1 MTRLSPLFRSSAL
14 LLTLVFAAAPLGACK
29 DKANAS
35 EDADKDK
42 KSEGDS
48 AKDDKKS
55 DKKDDK
61 KGDGKAKSAHK
72 TPDGVKVEFAKPS
85 GSVSKI
91 TLTGMDAKG
100 EVSCFGTTGC
110 GVRLEKLP
118 EGTKAKLGAAEATAE
133 GKSQLKLE
141 FDMGEQI
148 GKASVED
155 ALRYD
160 KTVDPQLTLELTF
173 PDGVKVSAALPG
185 LTTKYFIEQTMEK
198 DLINGKPVL
207 FGKEA
212 ADPPKAHSILFL
224 DALLD
229 RDAVIG
235 PAKTMSEIDLVAV
248 KEPQEKRSGNKKCT
262 GYKATGD
269 KGPGTD
275 ADLMLVDWDVKII
288 ERKTGKVVDS
298 KKFEGEKRCPF
309 VASNGEA
316 TSYPDRRAI
325 QTWLRSKK

>member
-1 MTRLSPLFRSSAL
+1 MTHISPLLRGSAL
-14 LLTLVFAAAPLGACK
+14 LLTLLVAQAPLSGCK
-29 DKANAS
+29 DKATAS
-35 EDADKDK
+35 EDEKKSDDSDKDDK
-42 KSEGDS
+42 
-48 AKDDKKS
+48 KDDKKS

-61 KGDGKAKSAHK
+61 KAKSAAK
-72 TPDGVKVEFAKPS
+72 TPDGVKIEFAKPS

-91 TLTGMDAKG
+91 TLTGMEAKG
-100 EVSCFGTTGC
+100 EVSCFGSTGC
-110 GVRLEKLP
+110 AVRLDKLP

-133 GKSQLKLE
+133 GKSPVKLA

-155 ALRYD
+155 ALKYD
-160 KTVDPQLTLELTF
+160 RTVDPGLTLELTF
-173 PDGVKVSAALPG
+173 PDDVKVSAALPG
-185 LTTKYFIEQTMEK
+185 MTTKFFIEQTLEK
-198 DLINGKPVL
+198 DLINGKTVL
-207 FGKEA
+207 FGKESL
-212 ADPPKAHSILFL
+212 DPPKAHSILFL

-229 RDAVIG
+229 REAVIG

-248 KEPQEKRSGNKKCT
+248 KEPQEKRSGDKKCK

-288 ERKTGKVVDS
+288 ERKTGKVVES
-298 KKFEGEKRCPF
+298 KKFEGEKRCPY

-316 TSYPDRRAI
+316 TSYPNRRAI
-325 QTWLRSKK
+325 QVWLRSKK